1 MRRKKVFSNAVHN
14 DFTWQKETAILN
26 IYWYWLAMG
35 SKPWFVCV
43 CVCVCV
49 CAHVCAHAHT
59 LRHVWLFSTPW
70 TVACWAPLSMEFFRQ
85 EYWSRLPFPTPGDL
99 SDPGVSPALAGGF
112 FTTSAI
118 WDAMVWLHINK
129 GQPCKQ
135 AECLSYPGMLL
146 RDTQRRKI

>member
-1 MRRKKVFSNAVHN
+1 MLFIMILHDRKKQLFSIYIGT
-14 DFTWQKETAILN
+14 DWQWDPSHGL
-26 IYWYWLAMG
+26 
-35 SKPWFVCV
+35 CV